1 MPRRSASRKEIPFP
15 YLTEDMDFAFPDPLS
30 ADRHGIVCTGG
41 NLSPGLLL
49 SAYRRGIFPWFSED
63 DPILW
68 WSPDPRFVLF
78 PEELHLS
85 STMRKV
91 LRRRLTGSDARRLA
105 DSDAR
110 RPDKGRDGKFEL
122 VLDGDFGGVIRACS
136 SSPRP
141 GQDGTWIT
149 EDMIAA
155 YIELRRLGYAHS
167 VEARLDG
174 ELVGGLY
181 GVALGNVFFGESM
194 FSREDDASK
203 AAFIPLVWRLREE
216 GFTLIDSQVYT
227 EHLAGLGA
235 REIPR
240 IEYLRLLADCL
251 AGSAAG
257 RSATSTKR
265 RGDWSLLFAGFPD
278 SRLYRSVVLKKTD

>member
-1 MPRRSASRKEIPFP
+1 MPRRSAPRKEAPFP
-15 YLTEDMDFAFPDPLS
+15 YLTEDMDFAFPDPLL
-30 ADRHGIVCTGG
+30 ADKHGIVCMGG

-49 SAYRRGIFPWFSED
+49 SAYKRGIFPWFSED

-78 PEELHLS
+78 PEELHVS
-85 STMRKV
+85 STMRKL
-91 LRRRLTGSDARRLA
+91 LRRRLAGSEAP
-105 DSDAR
+105 
-110 RPDKGRDGKFEL
+110 RPGNGRGGKFEL
-122 VLDGDFGGVIRACS
+122 TLDLDFGAVIRACS

-149 EDMIAA
+149 EGMTAA
-155 YIELRRLGYAHS
+155 YIELHRMGYAHS
-167 VEARLDG
+167 VETWMDG

-181 GVALGNVFFGESM
+181 GVALGDVFFGESM

-227 EHLAGLGA
+227 DHLAGLGA

-240 IEYLRLLADCL
+240 IEYLRLLADCI
-251 AGSAAG
+251 AFRTAG
-257 RSATSTKR
+257 RSATTVRK
-265 RGDWSLLFAGFPD
+265 GDWSQFFAGFPD
-278 SRLYRSVVLKKTD
+278 SIEYRRVVLKKPG

>member
-1 MPRRSASRKEIPFP
+1 MPRRSASRKEAPFP

-30 ADRHGIVCTGG
+30 ADRQGIVCTGG

-49 SAYRRGIFPWFSED
+49 SAYRRGIFPWFSEG

-91 LRRRLTGSDARRLA
+91 LRHRLGNMGDGARVSKNDKRNIHYELA
-105 DSDAR
+105 
-110 RPDKGRDGKFEL
+110 
-122 VLDGDFGGVIRACS
+122 LDGDFDGVIRACS

-149 EDMIAA
+149 EGMIAA

-174 ELVGGLY
+174 QLVGGLY
-181 GVALGNVFFGESM
+181 GVAIGNVFFGESM

-251 AGSAAG
+251 ASSSAG

-278 SRLYRSVVLKKTD
+278 SKLYRSVVLKKTD